1 MTGRLSCALIGN
13 PSVGKSLI
21 FNHLTGLGVEV
32 SNYPGTTVDLMRG
45 NVCFQREMIE
55 LVDLPGIYSLEDE
68 SEEEM
73 LVRGILNRKEVDIL
87 IAVLDA
93 THLERNLYLLLQV
106 AEYKIPMVIVLNMVD
121 EAEKFGIEIDY
132 DLLSEKIGSPVIPTV
147 ASEGKNMEAI
157 IDAASGNPAI
167 PSISVPYDHHIEA
180 AARSLSKIFGIER
193 SAALQA
199 LVRPEGSDDLADSA
213 QELGV
218 EIEKRHNMTP
228 HQIIATNRHNFSH
241 ALAGEVTEQHSR
253 PPRFD
258 LDTILTRAFPG
269 IPILIAMIIVILLLV
284 FTAGAFFEDL
294 IVTFFDIYAIE
305 PFLALNLPGI
315 ASAIGLSIIIALQAG
330 MGIAFPYVF
339 IFYLV
344 ISIIEDSGYL
354 TRAAFLADRSM
365 HRFGMH
371 GQGIIPMVLGFGCS
385 VPALM
390 SVRLL
395 ATRRERIIAS
405 VLVTMIPCSARTVV
419 ISGIVASFI
428 GLAAAFSVYGIVL
441 LLVFATG
448 IVLSK
453 VTPGQQFGMI
463 LEMST
468 LRVPRP
474 DMVVKKAWTRLSE
487 FLFIAMPLLLISSVF
502 LGIFEY
508 LGFVSAFQDIITP
521 YSEAV
526 LGLPGFAATALLFGI
541 LRKEMA
547 FETLAVLAGTSDLGA
562 VLSGVQLYIFA
573 VVCVLFIPCISTIA
587 VLIREI
593 GKRWAILISLY
604 TVALGIIVGA
614 LLKIG
619 MT

>member
-1 MTGRLSCALIGN
+1 M
-13 PSVGKSLI
+13 
-21 FNHLTGLGVEV
+21 
-32 SNYPGTTVDLMRG
+32 
-45 NVCFQREMIE
+45 
-55 LVDLPGIYSLEDE
+55 
-68 SEEEM
+68 
-73 LVRGILNRKEVDIL
+73 
-87 IAVLDA
+87 
-93 THLERNLYLLLQV
+93 
-106 AEYKIPMVIVLNMVD
+106 
-121 EAEKFGIEIDY
+121 
-132 DLLSEKIGSPVIPTV
+132 
-147 ASEGKNMEAI
+147 
-157 IDAASGNPAI
+157 
-167 PSISVPYDHHIEA
+167 
-180 AARSLSKIFGIER
+180 
-193 SAALQA
+193 
-199 LVRPEGSDDLADSA
+199 
-213 QELGV
+213 
-218 EIEKRHNMTP
+218 
-228 HQIIATNRHNFSH
+228 IIA
-241 ALAGEVTEQHSR
+241 
-253 PPRFD
+253 
-258 LDTILTRAFPG
+258 
-269 IPILIAMIIVILLLV
+269 ILLLV
-284 FTAGAFFEDL
+284 FTAGAFFEDI
-294 IVTFFDIYAIE
+294 IVTFIDIYAIE
-305 PFLALNLPGI
+305 PFLALELPGI
-315 ASAIGLSIIIALQAG
+315 ASAVGLSIIIALQAG

-371 GQGIIPMVLGFGCS
+371 GQGIIPLVLGFGCS

-428 GLAAAFSVYGIVL
+428 GLAAAFSVYGIVF

-463 LEMST
+463 LEMSV

-487 FLFIAMPLLLISSVF
+487 FLFIAMPLLLVSSVF

-547 FETLAVLAGTSDLGA
+547 FETLAVLAGTADLGA

>member
-1 MTGRLSCALIGN
+1 MTARLSCALIGN

-55 LVDLPGIYSLEDE
+55 LVDLPGVYSLEGE
-68 SEEEM
+68 AEEES
-73 LVRGILNRKEVDIL
+73 LVRGILRRREVDIL
-87 IAVLDA
+87 IAVLDT
-93 THLERNLYLLLQV
+93 THLERNLYLLLQI
-106 AEYKIPMVIVLNMVD
+106 AEYKIPMVVVLNMVD
-121 EAEKFGIEIDY
+121 EAAKLGVEIDY
-132 DLLSEKIGSPVIPTV
+132 ALLSEKIGSPVIPTV

-157 IDAASGNPAI
+157 IDAARGDPGI
-167 PSISVPYDHHIEA
+167 PIISVPYDHHIEA
-180 AARSLSKIFGIER
+180 AVRSLSKVYGVER

-199 LVRPEGSDDLADSA
+199 LARPEETDDISDSVKGLTS
-213 QELGV
+213 
-218 EIEKRHNMTP
+218 EIEEHHNMTA
-228 HQIIATNRHNFSH
+228 HQIIAMNRHNYARS
-241 ALAGEVTEQHSR
+241 LAEEVTKR
-253 PPRFD
+253 RIPPPTFD
-258 LDTILTRAFPG
+258 LDTLLTRAFPG
-269 IPILIAMIIVILLLV
+269 IPILIAIIIAILLLV
-284 FTAGAFFEDL
+284 FTAGAFFEDI
-294 IVTFFDIYAIE
+294 IVRFFDAYAIE
-305 PFLALNLPGI
+305 PFLSLAPPGFI
-315 ASAIGLSIIIALQAG
+315 ATIGGSVLLALQAG
-330 MGIAFPYVF
+330 IGIAFPYVF

-354 TRAAFLADRSM
+354 TRAAFLADKSM

-395 ATRRERIIAS
+395 ATRRERIIAAI
-405 VLVTMIPCSARTVV
+405 LVTMIPCSARTVV

-428 GLAAAFSVYGIVL
+428 GLAAAFSVYGIVF

-448 IVLSK
+448 IVLSR

-463 LEMST
+463 LEMSS
-468 LRVPRP
+468 LRVPQP
-474 DMVVKKAWTRLSE
+474 KMVVKKAWMRLSE
-487 FLFIAMPLLLISSVF
+487 FLFIAMPLLLVSSVF

-508 LGFVSAFQDIITP
+508 FGLVSAFQAIISP
-521 YSEAV
+521 YSEAI
-526 LGLPGFAATALLFGI
+526 LGLPGYAATALLFGI

-547 FETLAVLAGTSDLGA
+547 FETLAVLSGTADLGS
-562 VLSGVQLYIFA
+562 VMTQVQLYIFA

-587 VLIREI
+587 VLIKEI
-593 GKRWAILISLY
+593 GRRWAVLISLY
-604 TVALGIIVGA
+604 TVGLGIVVGA